1 MPEKQNMA
9 KAPLVCGLMA
19 HVDAG
24 KTTLSE
30 ALLYVSGQLRRQGR
44 VDHRDAFLD
53 TDQQERE
60 RGITIFSKQARL
72 SWKNREI
79 TLMDTPGHVDFS
91 AEAERVLDVLDCVV
105 LVISGADGIQGHTLT
120 LWKLLEAHGL
130 PVFLFINK
138 MDQPGVDK
146 DARMS
151 ELRERFGDA
160 CVELSAPDGYEHAA
174 VTDEDA
180 LNEYLETGKIGTER
194 LARLVAE
201 RRLFPCIF
209 GAALRGDGVDVLLDA
224 LVNLLPEK
232 SLPEVFGAR
241 VFKIARDPQGAR
253 LTYLRVTGGTL
264 RVRALLS
271 GAKRSGDAWQEKV
284 SQIRLY
290 SGAKYTSVDE
300 AVAGSI
306 CAVTGLNETY
316 AGEGLGAEAD
326 AEAPVLEPVFVYR
339 VYPAPDVDPHRL
351 LSCMRILEEE
361 DPLLSVQWNETLRE
375 IHVSLMGEVQ
385 QEILKRALADRFGM
399 KVHFD
404 EGGILYKETILNAV
418 EGVGHYEPLR
428 HYAEV
433 HLLLEPGS
441 RGSGVEVDTRCPED
455 NLERNW
461 QRLILKH
468 LTERQPVGV
477 LAGMPVTDIRITLI
491 AGRAHL
497 KHTEGGDFGQAT
509 HRAVRQGLMQAQS
522 QLLEPWYDIRLEIP
536 ADCLGRAMSDLTQM
550 GGSFGE
556 PARAD
561 DEVLLLGRAP
571 VAEARGYAREV
582 AAYTRGRGRVSLT
595 SGGYEPCRN
604 AELVLARIGY
614 DPERDTWNP
623 ADSVFCQHGAG
634 VIVKWNEA
642 PARMH
647 IQTEL
652 FGRSAQNGPASA
664 LHAGHVDIHA
674 EDEELMRIF
683 ERTYG
688 QVRRRDFEA
697 RPVTA
702 PAQRVPAVAASEQPA
717 PPEYLLVDGYNIVNA
732 WPELKVRAQSDLEG
746 ARLLLM
752 DILSNYQG
760 FTSQRVILVFD
771 AYRVPNNA
779 GRVLKH
785 NNIDVVYTAEA
796 ETADSYIEKATY
808 EIGKRN
814 RVRVATSDGL
824 EQLIILGNGA
834 LRVPATELRREV
846 EAVNADIRRMLDG
859 NNARKNGRA
868 VEQALKK
875 AMEKQEN
882 EIE

>member
-1 MPEKQNMA
+1 MPEEKNMA
-9 KAPLVCGLMA
+9 KTPLVCGLVA

-60 RGITIFSKQARL
+60 RGITIFSKQARI
-72 SWKNREI
+72 SWRNREI

-91 AEAERVLDVLDCVV
+91 AEAERVLSVLDCAV
-105 LVISGADGIQGHTLT
+105 LVISGADGVQGHTLT

-138 MDQPGVDK
+138 MDQPGVDR
-146 DARMS
+146 DARMR
-151 ELRERFGDA
+151 ELRERFGDG
-160 CVELSAPDGYEHAA
+160 CVELSAPDGYERAA
-174 VTDEDA
+174 IADEDA
-180 LNEYLETGKIGTER
+180 LNEYLETGKIGAER
-194 LARLVAE
+194 LVRLVAG

-209 GAALRGDGVDVLLDA
+209 GAALRGDGADA
-224 LVNLLPEK
+224 LLNALVECMPVRRFPEA
-232 SLPEVFGAR
+232 FGAR

-271 GAKRSGDAWQEKV
+271 GAKKSGEAWQEKV

-290 SGAKYTSVDE
+290 SGAKFVSADQ
-300 AVAGSI
+300 AAAGGV
-306 CAVTGLNETY
+306 CAVTGLNATY
-316 AGEGLGAEAD
+316 AGEGLGAEPDAD
-326 AEAPVLEPVFVYR
+326 APALEPVFVYR
-339 VYPAPDVDPHRL
+339 VYPAPEADPHKL
-351 LSCMRILEEE
+351 LSCMRVLEEE
-361 DPLLSVQWNETLRE
+361 DPLLSVQWNEALRE

-385 QEILKRALADRFGM
+385 LEILKRALADRFGM
-399 KVHFD
+399 NVRFD

-433 HLLLEPGS
+433 HLLLEPGP
-441 RGSGVEVDTRCPED
+441 RGSGVEVGTRCPED
-455 NLERNW
+455 ELERSW

-477 LAGMPVTDIRITLI
+477 LAGMPVTDIRITLV

-556 PARAD
+556 PARAG
-561 DEVLLLGRAP
+561 DEVVLLGCAP

-604 AELVLARIGY
+604 AEAVLAHIGY
-614 DPERDTWNP
+614 DPERDMWNP

-652 FGRSAQNGPASA
+652 FGRPTQSEATSTLRTGR
-664 LHAGHVDIHA
+664 VDIHA

-697 RPVTA
+697 RPA
-702 PAQRVPAVAASEQPA
+702 AQPAQKVPAVAASDQPPA
-717 PPEYLLVDGYNIVNA
+717 PEYLLVDGYNIVNA
-732 WPELKVRAQSDLEG
+732 WPELKARAQTDLEG

-771 AYRVPNNA
+771 AYRVPNNP
-779 GRVLKH
+779 GRVVRH
-785 NNIDVVYTAEA
+785 HNIDVVYTAEA

-808 EIGKRN
+808 EISKRN

-859 NNARKNGRA
+859 NNAKKNGRA
-868 VEQALKK
+868 VERALRK
-875 AMEKQEN
+875 AMEER
-882 EIE
+882 ES

>member
-1 MPEKQNMA
+1 MPEEKNMA
-9 KAPLVCGLMA
+9 RTPLVCGLVA

-72 SWKNREI
+72 SWRNREI
-79 TLMDTPGHVDFS
+79 TLRDPPGHVDFS
-91 AEAERVLDVLDCVV
+91 AEAERVLSVLDCAV
-105 LVISGADGIQGHTLT
+105 LVISGADGVQGHTLT

-138 MDQPGVDK
+138 MDQPGVDR
-146 DARMS
+146 DARMR
-151 ELRERFGDA
+151 ELRERFGDG
-160 CVELSAPDGYEHAA
+160 CVELSAPDGYERAA
-174 VTDEDA
+174 IADEDA
-180 LNEYLETGKIGTER
+180 LNEYLETGKIGAER
-194 LARLVAE
+194 LVRLVAG

-209 GAALRGDGVDVLLDA
+209 GAALRGDGADA
-224 LVNLLPEK
+224 LLNALVECMPVRRFPEA
-232 SLPEVFGAR
+232 FGAR

-271 GAKRSGDAWQEKV
+271 GAKKSGEAWQEKV

-290 SGAKYTSVDE
+290 SGAKFVSADE
-300 AVAGSI
+300 AAAGGV
-306 CAVTGLNETY
+306 CAVTGLNATY
-316 AGEGLGAEAD
+316 AGEGLGAEPDAD
-326 AEAPVLEPVFVYR
+326 VPALEPVFVYR
-339 VYPAPDVDPHRL
+339 VYPAPEADPHKL
-351 LSCMRILEEE
+351 LSCMRVLEEE
-361 DPLLSVQWNETLRE
+361 DPLLSVQWNEALRE

-385 QEILKRALADRFGM
+385 LEILKRALADRFGM
-399 KVHFD
+399 NVRFD

-441 RGSGVEVDTRCPED
+441 RGSGVEVGTRCPED
-455 NLERNW
+455 ELERSW

-477 LAGMPVTDIRITLI
+477 LAGMPVTDIRITLV

-556 PARAD
+556 PARAG
-561 DEVLLLGRAP
+561 DEEVLLGRAP
-571 VAEARGYAREV
+571 VAEARGYARDV

-604 AELVLARIGY
+604 AEAVLARIGY

-652 FGRSAQNGPASA
+652 FGRPTQSEATSTLRTGR
-664 LHAGHVDIHA
+664 VDIHA

-697 RPVTA
+697 RPA
-702 PAQRVPAVAASEQPA
+702 AQPAQKVPAVAASDQPPA
-717 PPEYLLVDGYNIVNA
+717 PEYLLVDGYNIVNA
-732 WPELKVRAQSDLEG
+732 WPELKARAQTDLEG

-771 AYRVPNNA
+771 AYRVPNNP
-779 GRVLKH
+779 GRVVRH
-785 NNIDVVYTAEA
+785 HNIDVVYTAEA

-808 EIGKRN
+808 EISKRN

-859 NNARKNGRA
+859 NNAKKNGRA
-868 VEQALKK
+868 VERALRK
-875 AMEKQEN
+875 AMEER
-882 EIE
+882 ES

>member
-1 MPEKQNMA
+1 MN
-9 KAPLVCGLMA
+9 
-19 HVDAG
+19 
-24 KTTLSE
+24 
-30 ALLYVSGQLRRQGR
+30 GR
-44 VDHRDAFLD
+44 
-53 TDQQERE
+53 
-60 RGITIFSKQARL
+60 
-72 SWKNREI
+72 
-79 TLMDTPGHVDFS
+79 
-91 AEAERVLDVLDCVV
+91 
-105 LVISGADGIQGHTLT
+105 
-120 LWKLLEAHGL
+120 
-130 PVFLFINK
+130 
-138 MDQPGVDK
+138 
-146 DARMS
+146 
-151 ELRERFGDA
+151 
-160 CVELSAPDGYEHAA
+160 
-174 VTDEDA
+174 
-180 LNEYLETGKIGTER
+180 
-194 LARLVAE
+194 
-201 RRLFPCIF
+201 
-209 GAALRGDGVDVLLDA
+209 
-224 LVNLLPEK
+224 
-232 SLPEVFGAR
+232 
-241 VFKIARDPQGAR
+241 
-253 LTYLRVTGGTL
+253 
-264 RVRALLS
+264 
-271 GAKRSGDAWQEKV
+271 
-284 SQIRLY
+284 
-290 SGAKYTSVDE
+290 
-300 AVAGSI
+300 
-306 CAVTGLNETY
+306 
-316 AGEGLGAEAD
+316 
-326 AEAPVLEPVFVYR
+326 
-339 VYPAPDVDPHRL
+339 
-351 LSCMRILEEE
+351 
-361 DPLLSVQWNETLRE
+361 
-375 IHVSLMGEVQ
+375 
-385 QEILKRALADRFGM
+385 
-399 KVHFD
+399 FD

-441 RGSGVEVDTRCPED
+441 RGSGVEVGTRCPED
-455 NLERNW
+455 ELEHSW

-477 LAGMPVTDIRITLI
+477 LAGMPVTDIRITLV

-556 PARAD
+556 PARAG
-561 DEVLLLGRAP
+561 DEEVLLGRAP
-571 VAEARGYAREV
+571 VAEARGYARDV
-582 AAYTRGRGRVSLT
+582 AAYTRGRGRVSMT

-604 AELVLARIGY
+604 AEAVLARIGY

-652 FGRSAQNGPASA
+652 FGRPAQGEANSTLRTGR
-664 LHAGHVDIHA
+664 VDIHA

-697 RPVTA
+697 RPVA
-702 PAQRVPAVAASEQPA
+702 QPAQKVPAVAASDQPPA
-717 PPEYLLVDGYNIVNA
+717 PEYLLVDGYNIVNA
-732 WPELKVRAQSDLEG
+732 WPELKARAQTDLEG

-771 AYRVPNNA
+771 AYRVPNNP
-779 GRVLKH
+779 GRVVRH
-785 NNIDVVYTAEA
+785 HNIDVVYTAEA

-808 EIGKRN
+808 EISKRN

-859 NNARKNGRA
+859 NNAKKNGRA
-868 VEQALKK
+868 VERALRK
-875 AMEKQEN
+875 AMEER
-882 EIE
+882 ES